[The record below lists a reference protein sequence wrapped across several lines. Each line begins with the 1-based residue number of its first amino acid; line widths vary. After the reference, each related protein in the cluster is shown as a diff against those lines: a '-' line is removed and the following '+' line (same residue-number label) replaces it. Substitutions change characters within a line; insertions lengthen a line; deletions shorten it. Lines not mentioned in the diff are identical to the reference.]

1 MGERG
6 GENEQQFDQFEQ
18 SIHVLLRG
26 MRRLKGVELVREVTG
41 GGNESEFPE

>member
-26 MRRLKGVELVREVTG
+26 MRRLKGVELVREVTEG
-41 GGNESEFPE
+41 RNRE